1 MGAVSNNAD
10 IGGTDR
16 ERAAARLAAELLFRM
31 ERRGDRFT
39 LERDADV
46 RSPVRHEN
54 LTLDEV
60 EELLETW
67 KLRGFH
73 GG

>member
-1 MGAVSNNAD
+1 MAESNAR
-10 IGGTDR
+10 R
-16 ERAAARLAAELLFRM
+16 ERAAYELAAELLFKM
-31 ERRGDRFT
+31 EKHAGGFS
-39 LERDADV
+39 LFRDADV
-46 RSPVRHEN
+46 RNPVKREN

-60 EELLETW
+60 EQLLETW

>member
-1 MGAVSNNAD
+1 MNDNGQ
-10 IGGTDR
+10 R
-16 ERAAARLAAELLFRM
+16 EQAASELAAQLLFKLENR
-31 ERRGDRFT
+31 EGRFS
-39 LERDADV
+39 LYRDADV
-46 RSPVRHEN
+46 RNPVRHDD

>member
-1 MGAVSNNAD
+1 MEAVSNNAD
-10 IGGTDR
+10 VSGSDR
-16 ERAAARLAAELLFRM
+16 ERAAAHLAAELLFRI
-31 ERRGDRFT
+31 EKQGNRFT

-46 RSPVRHEN
+46 RGPVRREN